1 MVQPGLSFRH
11 TEPPSFPPSSRTFFM
26 VSWLLALLGL
36 PTPFYGPTIRVHVP
50 SSLCQNFFF
59 TTSRPLG
66 IKPFGTGYGPPFAP
80 KRSKSS
86 SRRLCAT
93 NSPPKHTYHL
103 AVRWWIL
110 TALNTSHRKLLFTF
124 FVTVLGRKSFG
135 TNPQVSCP
143 CPFSNCRYKNGCE
156 IMLWWV
162 GLPYPTNP
170 HGMSISF
177 SLVGSFG

>member
-1 MVQPGLSFRH
+1 
-11 TEPPSFPPSSRTFFM
+11 M

-59 TTSRPLG
+59 TTNRPLG

-103 AVRWWIL
+103 AVR
-110 TALNTSHRKLLFTF
+110 
-124 FVTVLGRKSFG
+124 
-135 TNPQVSCP
+135 
-143 CPFSNCRYKNGCE
+143 
-156 IMLWWV
+156 
-162 GLPYPTNP
+162 
-170 HGMSISF
+170 
-177 SLVGSFG
+177 